1 MDYSGSQL
9 MAVNAARLLQD
20 GETVLVGVGL
30 PNIACNLAR
39 KTHAPNLVMI
49 YEAGV
54 VGSRPKRLPLSIGD
68 PTLVSG
74 AQLVCSMYDLFS
86 YYLQRGNVA
95 VGFLGGAQIDRYGN
109 INATVIGSYNQP
121 KIRLPGSG
129 GSMEIAGWANRCY
142 IITPH
147 QKRRFP
153 EKVDFCTS
161 AGYLGGQSQRQAAG
175 VRGGGPKAVV
185 TNLGLLEPD
194 ENGELVLAAVHPG
207 ISIEKVQEAT
217 GWTLKI
223 ASDLRHTP
231 PPTSEELHIL
241 HELDPDGIH
250 LKE

>member
-1 MDYSGSQL
+1 
-9 MAVNAARLLQD
+9 
-20 GETVLVGVGL
+20 
-30 PNIACNLAR
+30 
-39 KTHAPNLVMI
+39 
-49 YEAGV
+49 
-54 VGSRPKRLPLSIGD
+54 
-68 PTLVSG
+68 
-74 AQLVCSMYDLFS
+74 MYDLFS

-109 INATVIGSYNQP
+109 INATVIGSYSQP

-161 AGYLGGQSQRQAAG
+161 AGYLGGQNQRQAAG

-185 TNLGLLEPD
+185 TDLGLLEPD
-194 ENGELVLAAVHPG
+194 ENGELILAAVHPG

-217 GWTLKI
+217 GWPLKI
-223 ASDLRHTP
+223 SSDLRHTP
-231 PPTSEELHIL
+231 PPTREELHIL